1 MWKAT
6 EPYNDLNPPPT
17 STLETREVLKATTE
31 ARAALASLDQALK
44 SIPNPG
50 VLIGTIP
57 LLEAQ
62 ASSEIENIFTTTDE
76 LFRYAS
82 DADGSATPGTK
93 ETLRYRSALYK
104 GSELV
109 KRRPITAATAI
120 EICTELRGI
129 EARVRDLPGTY
140 IGNPATGEV
149 RYTPPDGRSLITQK
163 LSDWEQFTHE
173 PNELDPLVVMAA
185 AHYQFEAIHPFADG
199 NGRTGRILNVLHL
212 LEAGLL
218 QEPVLYLSRY
228 IIQNK
233 TEYYRRLLDVTAKQD
248 WESWILFMLKAV
260 EDTSK
265 HTLEMI
271 DGIQDAQ
278 NEFREAMRDVTT
290 AGANADLLDTL
301 FEQPYSRIGT
311 VVERCQVS
319 RPTATKWLRELAAS
333 GLLEEIKAGRERLF
347 INNRMLSIL
356 RG

>member
-17 STLETREVLKATTE
+17 STLETHRVLKATTE

-82 DADGSATPGTK
+82 DADGSATSGTK

-109 KRRPITAATAI
+109 KKRPITASTAI

-149 RYTPPDGRSLITQK
+149 RYTPPDGQTLITQK
-163 LSDWEQFTHE
+163 LSDWEQFIHE
-173 PNELDPLVVMAA
+173 PNKLDPLVVMAA

-199 NGRTGRILNVLHL
+199 NGRTGRVLNVLHL

-260 EDTSK
+260 EDTSR

-271 DGIQDAQ
+271 DGIQGAQ

-311 VVERCQVS
+311 VVERCRVS
-319 RPTATKWLRELAAS
+319 RPTATKWLRELAMS
-333 GLLEEIKAGRERLF
+333 NLLEEVKAGRERLF